1 MIGRSEYTKTT
12 SGIVIGGAY
21 VPPAPAPSRDA
32 ELVQAA
38 LLSDDSHYGERA
50 LDFVERHLVKAAIA
64 LIVSAFVIG
73 FLKRAMQ

>member
-21 VPPAPAPSRDA
+21 VPPAPPPSRDA
-32 ELVQAA
+32 EFLQAA

-50 LDFVERHLVKAAIA
+50 LDFVERHLTKVAIA
-64 LIVSAFVIG
+64 IIVSAFVIG
-73 FLKRAMQ
+73 AIKGLVR